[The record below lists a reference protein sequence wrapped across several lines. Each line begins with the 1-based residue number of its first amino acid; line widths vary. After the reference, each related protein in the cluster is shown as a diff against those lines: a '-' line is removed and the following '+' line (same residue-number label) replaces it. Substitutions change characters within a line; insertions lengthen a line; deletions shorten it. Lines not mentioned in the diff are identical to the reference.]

1 MPENCLFCNIVKGL
15 VPSYK
20 IAENNKVLVF
30 LDIYPQTKGHTL
42 VIPKSHSVN
51 ILDTPDQEVEVV
63 YKMVKKVCLAL
74 KKSLKVNDFLVK
86 SHNGVLAGQEI
97 GHFHVHIIPCY
108 DSSCKNKKREEGKE
122 EHLRRLQK
130 TISSHLD

>member
-1 MPENCLFCNIVKGL
+1 MPKNCLFCNIVKNS

-20 IAENNKVLVF
+20 IAENNKVLAF
-30 LDIYPQTKGHTL
+30 LDIYPQTEGHTL

-51 ILDTPDQEVEVV
+51 LLDTPDNEVEAV

-74 KKSLKVNDFLVK
+74 KKSQKVNDFLVK
-86 SHNGVLAGQEI
+86 SHNGVLAGQEV
-97 GHFHVHIIPCY
+97 GHFHVHVIPCY
-108 DSSCKNKKREEGKE
+108 DKSSRNKKRIEAKKN
-122 EHLRRLQK
+122 HLRRLQK